1 MSNKRPKYA
10 EAKVSYTMNDRYH
23 GHRQNGNCLDFEIL
37 IYGQYLRFVA
47 KKMNSPLSKE
57 KCLLIHWDEDEII

>member
-37 IYGQYLRFVA
+37 IYGQYVRFVA
-47 KKMNSPLSKE
+47 KKRIHHCQKKNA
-57 KCLLIHWDEDEII
+57 CLYIEMRMK

>member
-47 KKMNSPLSKE
+47 KKMN
-57 KCLLIHWDEDEII
+57 